1 MIKDILSKLKLS
13 YRVVPATEP
22 LNHHVPYDLARGACY
37 LLKEPKAEFSFDIFT
52 SLVKGRCQG
61 CDHREAF
68 PCESIGCNR
77 CALPCPCKGCNHV
90 RAQGLCFTMHSPME
104 IRLKYALQ
112 TTPMFWVSNHGP
124 ESISPIDL
132 ELIADIINKFLKQSK
147 NPVILLD
154 GMEHLIF
161 ENGSAPV
168 LRFLRDV
175 EEWMVLQNAILI
187 LPINP
192 MALEEK
198 ELALMER
205 NMKDLDPHSLKILN
219 KL

>member
-1 MIKDILSKLKLS
+1 MIKDFLSRLRLS
-13 YRVVPATEP
+13 YRIVPNTEP
-22 LNHHVPYDLARGACY
+22 LNHHISYNLARGSCY

-52 SLVKGRCQG
+52 SLVRGRCQG
-61 CDHREAF
+61 CDHQEAF
-68 PCESIGCNR
+68 PCESIGCNK
-77 CALPCPCKGCNHV
+77 CALPCPCKGCHHA

-104 IRLKYALQ
+104 IRLRYALQ
-112 TTPMFWVSNHGP
+112 TTPIFWMSNHGP

-132 ELIADIINKFLKQSK
+132 ELIADIINKFSK
-147 NPVILLD
+147 RSENPVVLLD
-154 GMEHLIF
+154 GIEHLIF
-161 ENGSAPV
+161 ENGSSPV

-187 LPINP
+187 LPINS

-198 ELALMER
+198 ELALIER
-205 NMKDLDPHSLKILN
+205 NMKDLEPNPLKILN